1 MNIIC
6 CSFPPAYETVGCYKD
21 TANRTIS
28 SLEGQDPILDGPFT
42 ERENAISKCASA
54 AIKAGFIIFA
64 IQDGGQCFSSATA
77 PQTFDKYGE
86 SNDCQSDGEG
96 GRMAN
101 HVYYIKGTIEKLR
114 KKYRSGE
121 EHYHIWPI

>member
-1 MNIIC
+1 ML
-6 CSFPPAYETVGCYKD
+6 FPPAYETVGCYKD

-96 GRMAN
+96 GGMAN
-101 HVYYIKGTIEKLR
+101 QVYYIKGTI
-114 KKYRSGE
+114 
-121 EHYHIWPI
+121 

>member
-28 SLEGQDPILDGPFT
+28 SLEGQDPLLDGPFT
-42 ERENAISKCASA
+42 ERENAISKCASV

-64 IQDGGQCFSSATA
+64 IQDGGRCFSSATA

-96 GRMAN
+96 GVMAN
-101 HVYYIKGTIEKLR
+101 QVYYIKGTI
-114 KKYRSGE
+114 
-121 EHYHIWPI
+121 

>member
-1 MNIIC
+1 M
-6 CSFPPAYETVGCYKD
+6 
-21 TANRTIS
+21 
-28 SLEGQDPILDGPFT
+28 DPLLDGPFM

-64 IQDGGQCFSSATA
+64 IQDGGRCFSSATA
-77 PQTFDKYGE
+77 PQTFYKYGE

-96 GRMAN
+96 GWMAN

-121 EHYHIWPI
+121 EHYHIWTI